1 MHPCIA
7 RLSSPNS
14 CILGNSVFTVRAV
27 STCPNKVADEM
38 TICASCKMIP
48 FDVPISKRL
57 IHGKLCDEIPGDS
70 RIYGS
75 RWYWRAITQH
85 GETTD
90 TKWITF
96 AKKAQKEAEDL
107 CGKLAYKVQRPAE
120 CRQIDMAGKKAVAS
134 ASSASAPATPAI
146 PTTALPKISIPI
158 KPPAGV
164 KKARAKK
171 STKTPD
177 KVESTPEKVL
187 TYLTPKV
194 LIYKESIEPIEQLE
208 TDSYTIQKRE
218 LNGQTVWITEN
229 SMVFSSNPDGSIND
243 FIGYFKND
251 TIVLNAY

>member
-1 MHPCIA
+1 M
-7 RLSSPNS
+7 
-14 CILGNSVFTVRAV
+14 FTVRAV

-57 IHGKLCDEIPGDS
+57 IHGKLSEAIPSDS

-75 RWYWRAITQH
+75 RWYWRASMQH

-96 AKKAQKEAEDL
+96 AKKAQKEAEDF
-107 CGKLAYKVQRPAE
+107 CGKLAYKVQRPDE
-120 CRQIDMAGKKAVAS
+120 CRQIDMVGKKAVAS
-134 ASSASAPATPAI
+134 ASASAPAIPAI
-146 PTTALPKISIPI
+146 PATPLPKISIPI
-158 KPPAGV
+158 TPQSAV
-164 KKARAKK
+164 KKARTKK
-171 STKTPD
+171 STKTPN

-194 LIYKESIEPIEQLE
+194 LIYKESIDPIEQLE
-208 TDSYTIQKRE
+208 TDSYTIQKKE
-218 LNGQTVWITEN
+218 VNGQNVWITEN

-243 FIGYFKND
+243 FIGYFKNN
-251 TIVLNAY
+251 TITLE